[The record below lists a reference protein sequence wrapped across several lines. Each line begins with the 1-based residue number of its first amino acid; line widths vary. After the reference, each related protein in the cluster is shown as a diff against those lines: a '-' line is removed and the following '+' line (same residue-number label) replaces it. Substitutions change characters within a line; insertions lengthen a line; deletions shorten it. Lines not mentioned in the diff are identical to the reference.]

1 MNRLVR
7 ALLGGLLACGPLGF
21 ISAAQ
26 NPPAATFTAR
36 SELVTVPVVVNDK
49 SGAHVN
55 GLTKDDFEVQENGK
69 TRPIAIFEE
78 VRAPGNRIARA
89 GQPGIYTNAI
99 TTGAK
104 AQRLTIFAL
113 DMVNTPFLDQGY
125 ARRQLLRYLANRL
138 DSQEPTAL
146 VAISGGGIRIL
157 HDFTSDPSVLV
168 AALKKVT
175 GELPGVG
182 GLDARAVADEA
193 ATLDTLV
200 SGTQP
205 LAMLASRQ
213 AILVTLESF
222 QHIAE
227 SFAGVP
233 GRKSLIWA
241 TASFPFGLDPVTG
254 TILEPRVFYAGA
266 THDAGTGMDRMG
278 NLPPPPSSTN
288 IRSSEELK
296 SLEPLYQRTF
306 QMLADAQI
314 SVYPVDARGLVV
326 FFPGPDVSRI
336 QGLTS
341 FNQALFEASRET
353 MVGFAEMTGGRAFYN
368 RNDLDVAFR
377 RAVDDSA
384 SYYMLGYY
392 LDKNAKP
399 GWHKL
404 KVKLRKSGE
413 QVRARNGFF
422 VTPSDRQKDSG
433 KMDLQMALSSPTDYT
448 GLPLSVRWE
457 GAQPAGSKKKVHFAL
472 TFPPDSNIVDTSAN
486 NHVNLEVLLVARNPV
501 GRPADQFAQHLETNL
516 KPDGAQTFAKEGLN
530 YGNDVMVPPGE
541 YSVRF
546 VVRDNLTGRLGTVTA
561 PLRVSP

>member
-1 MNRLVR
+1 MKNYAVRLLCFV
-7 ALLGGLLACGPLGF
+7 LACAPL
-21 ISAAQ
+21 AASSSDQ
-26 NPPAATFTAR
+26 TQPPTTFTSR
-36 SELVTVPVVVNDK
+36 TELVMVPVVVDNK
-49 SGAHVN
+49 SGAHVG

-69 TRPIAIFEE
+69 TRSISVFEE
-78 VRAPGNRIARA
+78 VKSPGNKIARS
-89 GQPGIYTNAI
+89 GQPGVYSNAI
-99 TTGAK
+99 ANSGT

-113 DMVNTPFLDQGY
+113 DMVNTPFLDQAY

-146 VAISGGGIRIL
+146 VAINGNGIRVL
-157 HDFTSDPSVLV
+157 HDFSADPAVLV
-168 AALKKVT
+168 TALKKVT

-182 GLDARAVADEA
+182 GLDVREVTQEVSTLNGLVNGQEA
-193 ATLDTLV
+193 
-200 SGTQP
+200 
-205 LAMLASRQ
+205 LAMMGTRQ

-222 QHIAE
+222 QHVAE

-254 TILEPRVFYAGA
+254 TILSPRVFFQGA
-266 THDAGTGMDRMG
+266 THDSGTGMDRSG
-278 NLPPPPSSTN
+278 GLPPPPSSTN
-288 IRSSEELK
+288 IQSSDDLK

-336 QGLTS
+336 QGLSS

-368 RNDLDVAFR
+368 RNDLDFAFK

-404 KVKLRKSGE
+404 KVKLRKGGE

-422 VTPSDRQKDSG
+422 VTAPDRRKDVS
-433 KMDLQMALSSPTDYT
+433 KMDLQMAMASPLDYT
-448 GLPLSVRWE
+448 GLPVSVHWE
-457 GAQPAGSKKKVHFAL
+457 SPQAAGAKKKVHFAL
-472 TFPPDSNIVDTSAN
+472 TFPPNSNIVDTSAN
-486 NHVNLEVLLVARNPV
+486 NHVNLEVLLVARNSV
-501 GRPADQFAQHLETNL
+501 GRPADQFAQHIETNL
-516 KPDGAQTFAKEGLN
+516 KPEGVETFTREGLN
-530 YGNDVMVPPGE
+530 YGNDVMVPAGE

-561 PLRVSP
+561 PLRVP